1 MIALKE
7 SPERRAPL
15 EMCLEHRD
23 PLVLRERQVLREN
36 QEWMERQDNPVIQ
49 DHREFQEMM
58 AHRVNQDHREHQA
71 NRTMSR
77 VSLYSYQN

>member
-1 MIALKE
+1 MWEPRENLAIQEPQEERDCQVIALKE

-36 QEWMERQDNPVIQ
+36 QE
-49 DHREFQEMM
+49 
-58 AHRVNQDHREHQA
+58 
-71 NRTMSR
+71 
-77 VSLYSYQN
+77 